1 MCGTTLRRNW
11 EISSPPTAG
20 GGAGRIAKPIGIPMA
35 AHRKKLPSIKA
46 AEKLTSRTLD
56 VGPPVSAEK
65 AVQTDS
71 RAEDG
76 TDHENGEAGIN

>member
-1 MCGTTLRRNW
+1 
-11 EISSPPTAG
+11 
-20 GGAGRIAKPIGIPMA
+20 MA

-46 AEKLTSRTLD
+46 AEKLMSRTLD